1 MKKILS
7 MILAF
12 ALCLSLV
19 GCGSAAAASDGS
31 TSNGDSSAAMIAET
45 AAVQTEEE
53 LITAEAEAEEDVETT
68 VTITLSDGAS
78 RADGAGVTVSGDTVT
93 ITAGGSY
100 RVTGLLT
107 NGQIVVNAPEEK
119 VVLALDGASVT
130 CENSAA
136 LYVVKAKKVILS
148 LVSGSENS
156 LASTGE
162 YIQTDDNT
170 VDAAIFSKDDLTI
183 KGSGALTVSSE
194 TGHGIVSKDELKIKS
209 GTLTVTAAKK
219 GMAANDLVEIT
230 GGDITIAS
238 GKHGIHCDEAL
249 TVSHGT
255 VNITKSFEGLEAK
268 TIEISGGDIAI
279 TASDDGLN
287 ATDSAS
293 STEADGWGWG
303 FGGMDEAQ
311 EGVYILISGGKLTVN
326 ASGDGLDS
334 NGDLTITGGE
344 VYISGPTSDGDG
356 ALDYAGTGTITGGT
370 LIAAGSS
377 GMAQSLSS
385 DTQGVMLLTL
395 SGAQSAG
402 LSPGP
407 AHMARAGVGSLPSRD
422 SGDGDRVLRAVHVV
436 AAAALEAGRLDLH
449 HLELVVREPALDLQ
463 HLRAGLEGHRV
474 DDDDDIR
481 IDADRPV
488 DDRAEITLAAA
499 DEDAVRD
506 RQRTLVGDIL
516 PLPRSLEAL
525 YREAGRRDA
534 ADDADV
540 VDLELIAVLLERV
553 DRVLIHL
560 DGNHLALR
568 TGQCG
573 FDRHTAG
580 AGADIVDDAVLA
592 KGETAE
598 AQRTHIA
605 LRHRDPIEAVEAVIR
620 DTEASDGCTE
630 TIVLEQ
636 RDGEAVEAL
645 VPELA
650 RGTDGEFLI
659 RVAQALA
666 DRDAHVIEAE
676 LYQLLRD
683 DGDIVLG
690 TEQGADETVLADQ
703 RHHVLMQAVQA
714 DELHVRHADRTLAEE
729 VLDARHAGI
738 VPDLELLERALVLG
752 VLVAHLRHVL
762 FQRAPERDRA
772 GIHARIAG
780 EDR

>member
-19 GCGSAAAASDGS
+19 GCGSAAAASDGAAGS
-31 TSNGDSSAAMIAET
+31 TSSAAVST
-45 AAVQTEEE
+45 AAESTAAPETKAG
-53 LITAEAEAEEDVETT
+53 LLAAEAEAEEDVETT

-119 VVLALDGASVT
+119 VVLALDGVSIT

-136 LYVVKAKKVILS
+136 IYVIDAEKVILS
-148 LVSGSENS
+148 LVSGSENA

-162 YIQTDDNT
+162 YIHTDDNT
-170 VDAAIFSKDDLTI
+170 VDAAIFSKDDLTL

-293 STEADGWGWG
+293 GTEADGWGWG

-344 VYISGPTSDGDG
+344 VYVSGPTSDGDG

-402 LSPGP
+402 STVTVHDTSGMLLASFTPERAYTSVVISAPGTESDGTYTVECGGES
-407 AHMARAGVGSLPSRD
+407 RSITLDGYTYSEGGFGGVGGGMPGGFGGGQPNGDFSGERPDGTPPSDFNGTRPD
-422 SGDGDRVLRAVHVV
+422 GTPPAGFSGG
-436 AAAALEAGRLDLH
+436 
-449 HLELVVREPALDLQ
+449 
-463 HLRAGLEGHRV
+463 
-474 DDDDDIR
+474 
-481 IDADRPV
+481 
-488 DDRAEITLAAA
+488 
-499 DEDAVRD
+499 
-506 RQRTLVGDIL
+506 
-516 PLPRSLEAL
+516 
-525 YREAGRRDA
+525 
-534 ADDADV
+534 
-540 VDLELIAVLLERV
+540 
-553 DRVLIHL
+553 
-560 DGNHLALR
+560 
-568 TGQCG
+568 G
-573 FDRHTAG
+573 FG
-580 AGADIVDDAVLA
+580 G
-592 KGETAE
+592 
-598 AQRTHIA
+598 
-605 LRHRDPIEAVEAVIR
+605 
-620 DTEASDGCTE
+620 
-630 TIVLEQ
+630 
-636 RDGEAVEAL
+636 
-645 VPELA
+645 
-650 RGTDGEFLI
+650 
-659 RVAQALA
+659 
-666 DRDAHVIEAE
+666 
-676 LYQLLRD
+676 
-683 DGDIVLG
+683 
-690 TEQGADETVLADQ
+690 
-703 RHHVLMQAVQA
+703 
-714 DELHVRHADRTLAEE
+714 
-729 VLDARHAGI
+729 
-738 VPDLELLERALVLG
+738 
-752 VLVAHLRHVL
+752 
-762 FQRAPERDRA
+762 QRA
-772 GIHARIAG
+772 
-780 EDR
+780 

>member
-19 GCGSAAAASDGS
+19 GCGSASAASDGAAGS
-31 TSNGDSSAAMIAET
+31 TSSAAVST
-45 AAVQTEEE
+45 AAESTAAPETKAG
-53 LITAEAEAEEDVETT
+53 LLAAEAEAEEDVETT

-100 RVTGLLT
+100 RVTGTLT

-119 VVLALDGASVT
+119 VVLALDGVSIA

-136 LYVVKAKKVILS
+136 IYVIDAKKVILS
-148 LVSGSENS
+148 LVSGSENT

-170 VDAAIFSKDDLTI
+170 VDAAIFSKDDLTL

-194 TGHGIVSKDELKIKS
+194 TGHGIVSKGELKIKS

-293 STEADGWGWG
+293 GTEADGWGWG
-303 FGGMDEAQ
+303 FGGIDEAQ

-344 VYISGPTSDGDG
+344 VYVSGPTSDGDG

-385 DTQGVMLLTL
+385 DAQGVMLLML

-402 LSPGP
+402 S
-407 AHMARAGVGSLPSRD
+407 
-422 SGDGDRVLRAVHVV
+422 AVTVK
-436 AAAALEAGRLDLH
+436 
-449 HLELVVREPALDLQ
+449 
-463 HLRAGLEGHRV
+463 
-474 DDDDDIR
+474 
-481 IDADRPV
+481 DAD
-488 DDRAEITLAAA
+488 
-499 DEDAVRD
+499 
-506 RQRTLVGDIL
+506 G
-516 PLPRSLEAL
+516 
-525 YREAGRRDA
+525 
-534 ADDADV
+534 
-540 VDLELIAVLLERV
+540 
-553 DRVLIHL
+553 
-560 DGNHLALR
+560 
-568 TGQCG
+568 
-573 FDRHTAG
+573 
-580 AGADIVDDAVLA
+580 
-592 KGETAE
+592 
-598 AQRTHIA
+598 
-605 LRHRDPIEAVEAVIR
+605 
-620 DTEASDGCTE
+620 
-630 TIVLEQ
+630 
-636 RDGEAVEAL
+636 
-645 VPELA
+645 
-650 RGTDGEFLI
+650 
-659 RVAQALA
+659 
-666 DRDAHVIEAE
+666 
-676 LYQLLRD
+676 
-683 DGDIVLG
+683 
-690 TEQGADETVLADQ
+690 TVLASFTPEKSYTSVVISAPGMESGGTYTVECGGES
-703 RHHVLMQAVQA
+703 RSV
-714 DELHVRHADRTLAEE
+714 TLEGCTYSE
-729 VLDARHAGI
+729 GGFGGFGGGMPGGMGGGQPDGDFSGKPDGTPPAGFSGGGQS
-738 VPDLELLERALVLG
+738 A
-752 VLVAHLRHVL
+752 
-762 FQRAPERDRA
+762 
-772 GIHARIAG
+772 
-780 EDR
+780 

>member
-7 MILAF
+7 VILAF

-19 GCGSAAAASDGS
+19 GCGSAAAASDGAAGS
-31 TSNGDSSAAMIAET
+31 TSSAAVST
-45 AAVQTEEE
+45 AAESTAAPETKAG
-53 LITAEAEAEEDVETT
+53 LLAAEAEAEEDVETT

-119 VVLALDGASVT
+119 VVLALDGVSIT

-136 LYVVKAKKVILS
+136 IYVIDAKKVILS
-148 LVSGSENS
+148 LVSGSENA

-170 VDAAIFSKDDLTI
+170 VDAAIFSKDDLTL

-209 GTLTVTAAKK
+209 GTLTVAAAKK

-230 GGDITIAS
+230 SGDITIAS

-293 STEADGWGWG
+293 GTEADGWGWG

-370 LIAAGSS
+370 LVAAGSS

-402 LSPGP
+402 STVTVHDASGMLLASFTPERAYTSVVISAPGMESGGTYTV
-407 AHMARAGVGSLPSRD
+407 ACGGESR
-422 SGDGDRVLRAVHVV
+422 S
-436 AAAALEAGRLDLH
+436 
-449 HLELVVREPALDLQ
+449 
-463 HLRAGLEGHRV
+463 
-474 DDDDDIR
+474 
-481 IDADRPV
+481 
-488 DDRAEITLAAA
+488 ITLDGYTYSEGGFGGFGGGMPGGFGGGQPNGDFSGKRPDGTPPA
-499 DEDAVRD
+499 DFDGGKPD
-506 RQRTLVGDIL
+506 GT
-516 PLPRSLEAL
+516 PP
-525 YREAGRRDA
+525 AGFS
-534 ADDADV
+534 
-540 VDLELIAVLLERV
+540 
-553 DRVLIHL
+553 
-560 DGNHLALR
+560 GG
-568 TGQCG
+568 GQS
-573 FDRHTAG
+573 A
-580 AGADIVDDAVLA
+580 
-592 KGETAE
+592 
-598 AQRTHIA
+598 
-605 LRHRDPIEAVEAVIR
+605 
-620 DTEASDGCTE
+620 
-630 TIVLEQ
+630 
-636 RDGEAVEAL
+636 
-645 VPELA
+645 
-650 RGTDGEFLI
+650 
-659 RVAQALA
+659 
-666 DRDAHVIEAE
+666 
-676 LYQLLRD
+676 
-683 DGDIVLG
+683 
-690 TEQGADETVLADQ
+690 
-703 RHHVLMQAVQA
+703 
-714 DELHVRHADRTLAEE
+714 
-729 VLDARHAGI
+729 
-738 VPDLELLERALVLG
+738 
-752 VLVAHLRHVL
+752 
-762 FQRAPERDRA
+762 
-772 GIHARIAG
+772 
-780 EDR
+780 